1 MLLAASGF
9 TLAQAGLIV
18 VIYPVFWGVFQIAT
32 GKLSDFTGRKQMLVA
47 GMVVQGLS
55 LILFTLLTEFYQFVI
70 VASLLG
76 IGTAMVYPTFL
87 TAVADLVHP
96 DDRAESIGA
105 FRLWRDSG
113 YAFGAIFAGIVA
125 DMIDLSAAI
134 SITGIIAVGSA
145 IYIALRMN
153 ALNKP
158 VSKRFLSS

>member
-1 MLLAASGF
+1 
-9 TLAQAGLIV
+9 
-18 VIYPVFWGVFQIAT
+18 
-32 GKLSDFTGRKQMLVA
+32 
-47 GMVVQGLS
+47 MVVQGLS